1 MKKPIIFHLLLA
13 LLFLTVSTNKTNA
26 QKLNKDAL
34 NFVKTY
40 QNNYNSGNL
49 TALMDLYSDEVTV
62 VYSDTTEKVPKSYFE
77 KDYIRDFG
85 EAAGTHFELKV
96 NNTEMLSDGKIKITG
111 SFDGY
116 DFDRKS
122 STKLNPTIGNFENII
137 VKEGGKWKFS
147 QIKTEFA
154 IEKIYH
160 DVRKLVQNFQDA
172 YNNKD
177 ADQIGT
183 LFTPNSK
190 KITAHGKVS
199 NGAENIKNE
208 YAEVFKTT
216 NAALTLKIANIQPQF
231 DGSLISTG
239 TYSVYGNDANGNRI
253 ASNGSYM
260 NKLVNENGNWKLDEV
275 KLGNIIK
282 VIVSHKTNDFAKWKA
297 NFNEFRR
304 VRRDAGELS
313 FEISTLADD
322 PNTVYVI
329 SEWPSIEKA
338 KAFFALPEL
347 EEHRKKIGETEP
359 LNIKYLDKK

>member
-1 MKKPIIFHLLLA
+1 
-13 LLFLTVSTNKTNA
+13 
-26 QKLNKDAL
+26 
-34 NFVKTY
+34 
-40 QNNYNSGNL
+40 
-49 TALMDLYSDEVTV
+49 
-62 VYSDTTEKVPKSYFE
+62 
-77 KDYIRDFG
+77 
-85 EAAGTHFELKV
+85 
-96 NNTEMLSDGKIKITG
+96 
-111 SFDGY
+111 
-116 DFDRKS
+116 
-122 STKLNPTIGNFENII
+122 GNFENII

-190 KITAHGKVS
+190 KITADGKVS

-297 NFNEFRR
+297 NFNEF
-304 VRRDAGELS
+304 
-313 FEISTLADD
+313 
-322 PNTVYVI
+322 
-329 SEWPSIEKA
+329 
-338 KAFFALPEL
+338 
-347 EEHRKKIGETEP
+347 
-359 LNIKYLDKK
+359 